1 MGTSPVSGFFIR
13 FYCSVFIGFYVCFD
27 FFLIKRLGL
36 PVLEMKGDSMEIYCV
51 HKLVRDG
58 GNLPTPEFMR
68 LDKAWLPTRTF
79 HPPAWMINY
88 TIIFRDHLL

>member
-1 MGTSPVSGFFIR
+1 
-13 FYCSVFIGFYVCFD
+13 
-27 FFLIKRLGL
+27 
-36 PVLEMKGDSMEIYCV
+36 MEIYCV

-68 LDKAWLPTRTF
+68 LDKAWLPTRNF